1 MEALLIYLAKASAI
15 LGIFYLVY
23 IFFLKEETFF
33 ETNRWYFIFGIIAA
47 FSIPFITLTKTV
59 YIKAPTTTISTAN
72 IPEALIENNMLPVA
86 AETPEFTINW
96 LYVFGILYAIGLVI
110 MFVKL
115 IIQLLSVYRIISKN
129 KITTIN
135 GIKYVETK
143 EQHTPFS
150 FFNYVVYNPVLFS
163 KEELDIILKHENAHS
178 EERHSIDVLL
188 SKTVQIIQWL
198 NPFAWWYH
206 KAITQNLEYLA
217 DLKATEHMNCRK
229 SYQLTL
235 LKATQYNQLSIT
247 TNFFNSLIKKRIIML
262 QQQKSKKTNVLKLA
276 LVFPALVAF
285 VFIFNTEEVVAL
297 EVDNTAIA
305 TTVNTIP
312 VVEEIA
318 KKIEISIDKNTTKAD
333 LEKIK
338 KQLKK
343 EGIDFKYR
351 KVKFNDN
358 NELTSISITVKDNN
372 GNSGSY
378 SLSSDGEP
386 ITPFT
391 FTANDGAFAFTG
403 DKRHRNHD
411 YIVMHDKKRVHHD
424 KIMKEH
430 KEKMK
435 EHKDKMKEHKIR
447 MKAHAERMKDHD
459 KNVWITDD
467 GKKVHLSKSKVMVIG
482 DHEDGEVHEIE
493 IEADEDHDGVII
505 INGEKMDLGEMEID
519 LNDLMEGQ
527 DFNISIDIDEDGKKM
542 FFNGKEM
549 DMEKIQEKA
558 EQMAKRMEKRS
569 EKLVLRSKELED
581 RARAMQE
588 RIEKRMVFREKDE
601 NGEIKERVFK
611 FDNDDDA
618 MLFLGE
624 GEQKRFQ
631 FVDDP
636 NIKKVIIIDGKE
648 ADFKT
653 LDQLAKD
660 NKLEAVDI
668 LKSKTAVSI
677 YGERA
682 KDGVIIATTKK

>member
-33 ETNRWYFIFGIIAA
+33 ETNRWYFIFGIVAA

-59 YIKAPTTTISTAN
+59 YIKAPTTTINTAN
-72 IPEALIENNMLPVA
+72 IPEALMENGMLSVA
-86 AETPEFTINW
+86 TETPEFTINW

-129 KITTIN
+129 KITTSN

-150 FFNYVVYNPVLFS
+150 FFNYVVYNPELFS
-163 KEELDIILKHENAHS
+163 KEELDVILKHENAHS

-217 DLKATEHMNCRK
+217 DLKATEHMTCRK

-276 LVFPALVAF
+276 LVLPALVAF
-285 VFIFNTEEVVAL
+285 VFIFNTEEVVAY
-297 EVDNTAIA
+297 EATNT
-305 TTVNTIP
+305 TTVNTLP

-318 KKIEISIDKNTTKAD
+318 KRIEISIDKNTTKAD

-372 GNSGSY
+372 GNTGSY
-378 SLSSDGEP
+378 ALSSDGEP

-391 FTANDGAFAFTG
+391 FTANDGTFAFTG
-403 DKRHRNHD
+403 NKRHRNHD
-411 YIVMHDKKRVHHD
+411 YIVMRDKERAHHD
-424 KIMKEH
+424 KIMKKH
-430 KEKMK
+430 KK
-435 EHKDKMKEHKIR
+435 KMKEHKIK

-467 GKKVHLSKSKVMVIG
+467 GKKVHVSKSKVMVIS
-482 DHEDGEVHEIE
+482 DDEDGEVHEIE
-493 IEADEDHDGVII
+493 IDTDDDHDGVII

-519 LNDLMEGQ
+519 LDDLMEGQ
-527 DFNISIDIDEDGKKM
+527 NFSINIDIDEDGEKM

-549 DMEKIQEKA
+549 DMEKIKEKA
-558 EQMAKRMEKRS
+558 EKMAQRMEKRS

-588 RIEKRMVFREKDE
+588 RIEKRMVFREKNE
-601 NGEIKERVFK
+601 NGEIKERVYK

-618 MLFLGE
+618 MVFFGE

-660 NKLEAVDI
+660 GKLDSVDI
-668 LKSKTAVSI
+668 LKSKTAISI
-677 YGERA
+677 YGKKA
-682 KDGVIIATTKK
+682 KDGAIIATTKK